1 MGLIPGW
8 ELRYIM
14 QYSAAKKKKNFYRN
28 RASYLPSSVPQLG
41 HLGKVHVEVPSF
53 TLLVKNIPA
62 GRKWSVAKKKFK
74 HVEHVVLLNR
84 RKG

>member
-8 ELRYIM
+8 GTKIHHAVQCSQE
-14 QYSAAKKKKNFYRN
+14 KNLYKN

-62 GRKWSVAKKKFK
+62 GRKWAVAKKM
-74 HVEHVVLLNR
+74 
-84 RKG
+84 

>member
-1 MGLIPGW
+1 
-8 ELRYIM
+8 M
-14 QYSAAKKKKNFYRN
+14 QYSEAKGKKKNYRN

-62 GRKWSVAKKKFK
+62 GRKWAVAKKFK
-74 HVEHVVLLNR
+74 HVECVVLLNR
-84 RKG
+84 KKG